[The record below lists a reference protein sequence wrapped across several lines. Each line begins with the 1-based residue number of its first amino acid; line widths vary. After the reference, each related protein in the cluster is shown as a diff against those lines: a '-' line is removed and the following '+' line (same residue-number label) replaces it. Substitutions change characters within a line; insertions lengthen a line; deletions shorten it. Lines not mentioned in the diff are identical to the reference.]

1 MNKSIKIYIAI
12 LVLILVAII
21 YIDAH
26 KPKPI
31 NWTPTYAINDKIPLG
46 MFVFDQEIKSVLKDQ
61 KIEKIKT
68 SPYEFFI
75 NKLEYDDDNG
85 DESYNIKGTFLN
97 IADISTIDK
106 ESVKEILYFVSSGN
120 NAFISAE
127 NLPEFL
133 LDTLKIKTKVEQK
146 YNDTIYNWVANKNL
160 DHKKYKFIEGVG
172 NQYFSEIDTL
182 KTTVLGYQ
190 SGDSTRVN
198 FIKIKYNDGNI
209 YLHTQPVAFT
219 NFYLLKDNHY
229 QYAEKIL
236 SYIPKG
242 DIFWYIKNQDSNEIS
257 GSPLSYIFS
266 QSALKWA
273 WLMFIFGMIFFMIF
287 NAKRKQRIV
296 PIINPLPNTTIEFT
310 KTIGN
315 LYYQEGDHDNIINKK
330 IIYFLEKIRNQYLIE
345 TNKLDDEFIKKLHQK
360 SGKNL
365 VDIQKVVFLINTHK
379 RSPHNSVE
387 EDLIQINNAIEKIVS

>member
-1 MNKSIKIYIAI
+1 MNKSIKIYITI

-160 DHKKYKFIEGVG
+160 DTQKYKFIEGVG

-198 FIKIKYNDGNI
+198 FIRIKYNDGNI

-219 NFYLLKDNHY
+219 NFHLLKDNHY

-242 DIFWYIKNQDSNEIS
+242 DIFWYIKNQDSNQIS

>member
-31 NWTPTYAINDKIPLG
+31 DWTPTYAINDKIPLG

-160 DHKKYKFIEGVG
+160 DDKKYKFIEGVG

-190 SGDSTRVN
+190 RGDSTRVN
-198 FIKIKYNDGNI
+198 FIRIKYNDGNI

-219 NFYLLKDNHY
+219 NFHLLKDNHY

>member
-31 NWTPTYAINDKIPLG
+31 DWTPTYAINDKIPLG

-160 DHKKYKFIEGVG
+160 DTQKYKFIEGVG

-198 FIKIKYNDGNI
+198 FIRIKYNDGNI

-219 NFYLLKDNHY
+219 NFHLLKDNHY

-242 DIFWYIKNQDSNEIS
+242 DIFWYIKNQDSNQIS

-273 WLMFIFGMIFFMIF
+273 WLMFIFGTIFFMIF

-360 SGKNL
+360 SGRNL

>member
-31 NWTPTYAINDKIPLG
+31 DWTPTYAINDKIPLG

-160 DHKKYKFIEGVG
+160 DTQKYKFIEGVG

-198 FIKIKYNDGNI
+198 FIRIKYNDGNI

-219 NFYLLKDNHY
+219 NFHLLKDNHY

-360 SGKNL
+360 SGRNL